1 MSQNQH
7 VCPSF
12 SLYPWCYWQRLTLT
26 FKAQNP
32 PVIGDPVLPLRLIHL
47 FLNMHLNDDTLLRI
61 AVGLSGPLQSLV
73 HHMLIMLI
81 LQMVAFCLGFLA
93 SYLQMHRRFS
103 GL

>member
-1 MSQNQH
+1 MPKIQTQKSIRRARIRAFNTHLQRGPYPPFPVNQH
-7 VCPSF
+7 
-12 SLYPWCYWQRLTLT
+12 
-26 FKAQNP
+26 AQNP

-61 AVGLSGPLQSLV
+61 A
-73 HHMLIMLI
+73 
-81 LQMVAFCLGFLA
+81 MVAFCLGFLA